1 MKCVLLIILF
11 LFPHVTSAQDF
22 AKQALSMHW
31 ITEHYPP
38 MHYAEDGELKGIAVD
53 IILRVFE
60 CKSVDFN
67 PRKIKVYPWARAY
80 QTLLTDP
87 SAAVFT
93 MASTPERE
101 MLFYLVGPVGTT
113 KVSLLAKPQRQI
125 NLLHIA
131 ELSKFNVGVVRKD
144 VGETLLNRYGLPS
157 MRLVQVKESTDVI
170 KMLLKDRVDLIS
182 YSEDTAQFYLNK
194 FDSDF
199 SQFDVVRN
207 LQEMHQ
213 YFAFNRNIPRWF
225 IRAFQDE
232 IEKMR
237 VSGELESIRMLY
249 LPQPE

>member
-1 MKCVLLIILF
+1 MKRVLLIVLF
-11 LFPHVTSAQDF
+11 FLPHATQAQDF
-22 AKQALSMHW
+22 AKQALSMLW

-38 MHYAEDGELKGIAVD
+38 MHYAHDNELKGIAVD

-60 CKSVDFN
+60 RKHVNFN

-80 QTLLTDP
+80 QTLVTDEN
-87 SAAVFT
+87 AAVFT

-113 KVSLLAKPQRQI
+113 KVSLLAKPEKQI
-125 NLLHIA
+125 RLLHIA
-131 ELSKFNVGVVRKD
+131 DLGQFNVGVVRQD

-157 MRLVQVKESTDVI
+157 IRLVQVKESTDVI

-199 SQFDVVRN
+199 PQFEVVKN

-225 IRAFQDE
+225 IEEFQDE
-232 IEKMR
+232 IDRMR
-237 VSGELESIRMLY
+237 VSGELASIRMLY
-249 LPQPE
+249 LPQPK